1 MTMTKSIKDL
11 LPTILKEQDNWKF
24 NLLSSWQEIFGTL
37 SSKVHLEKIQE
48 DTLILGV
55 QDSCWLQELY
65 LLSPVLLKTI
75 NKTLDQPRI
84 KHLRFKTIGIKKEK
98 QRTELKKKQTQQI
111 EMQLSA
117 TEQKALQ
124 LLKDKQLSQALKNYL
139 LRCHRE
145 KV

>member
-1 MTMTKSIKDL
+1 MTKSIKDL
-11 LPTILKEQDNWKF
+11 LPTILQEHNNWKF
-24 NLLSSWQEIFGTL
+24 TLLNAWQDIFGSL
-37 SSKVHLEKIQE
+37 SSKVHLERIHE

-84 KHLRFKTIGIKKEK
+84 KHLRFKTIGVKKIKPLSV
-98 QRTELKKKQTQQI
+98 LKKKQ
-111 EMQLSA
+111 
-117 TEQKALQ
+117 EQKIEIPLTAQESSALQ
-124 LLKDKQLSQALKNYL
+124 QLKDKQLSQALRNYL